1 MVNDTMEG
9 MDEEGLDEAADKEVD
24 SVLYELTEGI
34 LGKAPAVP
42 DASIQQVCTCCTRSL
57 FFSISCTPSSHS
69 PRVYAICSH
78 FTFREKYI
86 FHSIL

>member
-1 MVNDTMEG
+1 MNDTMEG

-42 DASIQQVCTCCTRSL
+42 DASIQQVCTCCPLHSTRSL
-57 FFSISCTPSSHS
+57 FCSFSCTRLECTHILLPFH
-69 PRVYAICSH
+69 IL
-78 FTFREKYI
+78 REKYI
-86 FHSIL
+86 